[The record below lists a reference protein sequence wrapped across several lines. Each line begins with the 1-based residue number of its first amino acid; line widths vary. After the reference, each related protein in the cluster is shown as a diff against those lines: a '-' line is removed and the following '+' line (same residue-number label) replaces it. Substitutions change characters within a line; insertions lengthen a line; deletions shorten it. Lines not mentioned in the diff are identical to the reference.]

1 MLITLVFIEHN
12 CTFNLVR
19 TLALKVIHVLCLWVV
34 AISLRASHE
43 EPLPYMLCGDL
54 EPGTISTL

>member
-19 TLALKVIHVLCLWVV
+19 TLALKVMSVGSGHLPTGIPWITLALHVVW
-34 AISLRASHE
+34 
-43 EPLPYMLCGDL
+43 
-54 EPGTISTL
+54 